1 MARDTRLA
9 LLAAAQKSFA
19 ARGYGGTSVRQL
31 ARAAGIK
38 ESSLYNHFAS
48 KQELLEAV
56 IERAATRLAAVAERF
71 HVSFDDAEAAAP
83 FYARVTLARFKALLE
98 AFFHEWLYDADVVAA
113 RRVLTLEQYRTSLAG
128 NRLRELTVEG
138 PLRFQTELFRTLIGR
153 GVFRP
158 ADPEAVALAF
168 WGPIFAILAAAER
181 DDAADRDAAD
191 RDAADRDAADR
202 DVAEQ
207 TYAQAVRRIQ
217 LHLEHFIDAHLAEPQ
232 PSKE

>member
-1 MARDTRLA
+1 M
-9 LLAAAQKSFA
+9 
-19 ARGYGGTSVRQL
+19 
-31 ARAAGIK
+31 
-38 ESSLYNHFAS
+38 
-48 KQELLEAV
+48 
-56 IERAATRLAAVAERF
+56 
-71 HVSFDDAEAAAP
+71 
-83 FYARVTLARFKALLE
+83 LE
-98 AFFHEWLYDADVVAA
+98 AFLHEWLYDADVVAA